1 MLNPDA
7 IRAEE
12 DAIRDRL
19 AALSP
24 EQRKAY
30 YQMSEDRIRD
40 PDTYATVNYFL
51 VCGLH
56 HFYLG
61 RWVRGAINLI
71 AFLVGVVLLFTP
83 TAWIGVVI
91 IAVILAVELPALFM
105 SQSIVRDHNN
115 KQAREILATLGLD
128 EGPPPTTEA

>member
-1 MLNPDA
+1 MLKPDA
-7 IRAEE
+7 VRDEE
-12 DAIRDRL
+12 DAIRDTL
-19 AALSP
+19 AALGP

-30 YQMSEDRIRD
+30 YRLSENRIKD

-61 RWVRGAINLI
+61 KWVRGAANLT
-71 AFLVGVVLLFTP
+71 AFLAGVIFLFSPAPIVGV
-83 TAWIGVVI
+83 GV
-91 IAVILAVELPALFM
+91 IAAIVAVELPALFM

-115 KQAREILATLGLD
+115 KQARQILDELGLASS
-128 EGPPPTTEA
+128 P